1 MYVPLYQAALGGN
14 WEKARKFFSV
24 HPDATSARITKGWE
38 TALHIAAG
46 ANKVQF
52 VEELVKLMSP
62 LELALQN
69 KYENTALCFAAA
81 SGLTRIAKVMVM
93 KNRFLPMVRGSKGV
107 TPLHMA
113 ALLGHREMVWYL
125 YSVTDHQYLSKED
138 YISLLIATINSN
150 LFGTNIFWFQ
160 ISFWKMWELDSFNT
174 TISLVLIE
182 LKLQEELN
190 TYIFTYC
197 C

>member
-160 ISFWKMWELDSFNT
+160 ISF
-174 TISLVLIE
+174 
-182 LKLQEELN
+182 
-190 TYIFTYC
+190 
-197 C
+197 